1 MALYTTNIDYG
12 VRKYVSEKEGPIIIN
27 LQKDSHFRLRRSNT
41 KLIEYRAS
49 IDGRNPILS
58 NRLSSSLCS
67 RRIGVE
73 LNERHN
79 KTAQSSSL
87 LTFCEF
93 EAHCFPA

>member
-1 MALYTTNIDYG
+1 MALYDEHRLWSKKICLG
-12 VRKYVSEKEGPIIIN
+12 EG
-27 LQKDSHFRLRRSNT
+27 RSNYY
-41 KLIEYRAS
+41 LICKRIQIKYRAS
-49 IDGRNPILS
+49 IDRRNPILS